1 MRLLILI
8 YLRIKESVIMMY
20 DVVVIGG
27 GQAGLSMGYYLKQTS
42 LTFMILDNQKS
53 VGDVWRKRYDSL
65 ILFTPRAYSS
75 LPGLTLKGDPAGFPT
90 KDEIADYLEKYAC
103 TFDLPIQSNCHVKR
117 LQKENELFIIST
129 NEGTVIK
136 TKKVV
141 IATGPFHTP
150 RIPAF
155 ARELPEHVV
164 QLHSSQYKNKNQLNE
179 GRVLIVGGGNSG
191 AQIAVELSRDHE
203 TYLSVSQKPRFIPLT
218 IGNKSFFWWCEKL
231 GILQANRDSFI
242 AKKVQGQPDPIF
254 GFELKER
261 IKNQK
266 IKLKGRTVSIEKD
279 ELLFVDQTKIK
290 VQNVIWATGYTQDY
304 SWIEVPG
311 LFDQYGKVKHDRGIT
326 EMDGLYFLGMPWQ
339 HRRGSALLLG
349 VGDDAEYLAQQISKT
364 DENSS

>member
-1 MRLLILI
+1 M
-8 YLRIKESVIMMY
+8 VY

-27 GQAGLSMGYYLKQTS
+27 GQAGLSMGYYLKQTGLS
-42 LTFMILDNQKS
+42 YIILDNQNV

-75 LPGLTLKGDPAGFPT
+75 LPGLTLKGDPSGFPT
-90 KDEIADYLEKYAC
+90 KDEIANYLENYAR

-117 LQKENELFIIST
+117 IQNENDLFIISA

-141 IATGPFHTP
+141 IATGPFHTS

-155 ARELPEHVV
+155 AKELPEQVV
-164 QLHSSQYKNKNQLNE
+164 QLHSSQYKNKSQLNE
-179 GRVLIVGGGNSG
+179 GAVLVVGGGNSG
-191 AQIAVELSRDHE
+191 AQIAVELSQTHE
-203 TYLSVSQKPRFIPLT
+203 TYLSVSHKLRFLPLS

-231 GILQANRDSFI
+231 GILQSNRDSFI
-242 AKKVQGQPDPIF
+242 GKKVQGKPDPIF

-261 IKNQK
+261 IKNQQ
-266 IKLKGRTVSIEKD
+266 IKVKSRTASIEKD
-279 ELLFVDQTKIK
+279 EICFVDQTKIK

-304 SWIEVPG
+304 SWIDVPE
-311 LFDQYGKVKHDRGIT
+311 LLDEDGKIMYNRGIT
-326 EMDGLYFLGMPWQ
+326 NIEGLYFLGMPWQ

-349 VGDDAEYLAQQISKT
+349 VGDDAEYLAKQISKLT
-364 DENSS
+364 KTHLD